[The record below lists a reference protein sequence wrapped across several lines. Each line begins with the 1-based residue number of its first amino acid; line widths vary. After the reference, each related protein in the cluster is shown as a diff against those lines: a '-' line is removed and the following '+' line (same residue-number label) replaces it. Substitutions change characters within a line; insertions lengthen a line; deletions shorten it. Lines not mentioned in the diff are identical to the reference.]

1 VIFEV
6 PKLPTPI
13 IDKKK
18 IYGMNAIALQL
29 NHLSSQLLLKL
40 PPTDSRLRPDM
51 QYWEKQEGDLAS
63 KEKER
68 LEENQRQRR
77 KEIKKI
83 FQNNKSVDLSDE
95 RTYHNPLW
103 FTKTKTQD
111 EKGNTLY
118 NYFPNGKYWEQREF
132 GEWKDSAKIFENDC

>member
-1 VIFEV
+1 
-6 PKLPTPI
+6 
-13 IDKKK
+13 
-18 IYGMNAIALQL
+18 MNAIALQL

-111 EKGNTLY
+111 ETGNTLY